1 MNYFWPPV
9 IKAEISP
16 VRHSMVK
23 LIRTSPCAV
32 MKLLHMAVH
41 DCLFTRFKYRQ
52 VSEKKKS
59 KTLFSNSFKAKMY
72 MVKLTPFCNHNISF
86 VQRILP
92 CAAVKLLI
100 RQLAILKCEH
110 SLRQRYMNHFLM
122 TSLCFQQL
130 SMCPGFNGC
139 TVI

>member
-52 VSEKKKS
+52 VSEKKK
-59 KTLFSNSFKAKMY
+59 
-72 MVKLTPFCNHNISF
+72 VKYYFQIP
-86 VQRILP
+86 
-92 CAAVKLLI
+92 
-100 RQLAILKCEH
+100 
-110 SLRQRYMNHFLM
+110 LRQKCIW
-122 TSLCFQQL
+122 S
-130 SMCPGFNGC
+130 S
-139 TVI
+139 